1 MNSIIGVII
10 VLFVLGILFFV
21 LGSCFCRFFGR
32 EESIEFAWLL
42 GFALF
47 LGIFALLELP
57 IELSGMAFHVLAY
70 VELAVFAVLFGT
82 GGAYCIRVYRSGNA
96 RWQKPD
102 RLTVVLFALI
112 LLQILYGMNNGVIV
126 HDYDTS
132 YYNGHAINALY
143 TDTIYQYNARTGVYV
158 GTESY
163 VHDCYPMLIAVLAKV
178 FAMHPLVVVNRV
190 LACLEILFMN
200 LIVYEI
206 ARRLTN
212 GNREIANWTVGI
224 HAAMSILSYEFTD
237 TAEYYLWQRTA
248 ESKSMLAN
256 LYLPL
261 TLLALTLLAKEL
273 DNRRNWLILGSVV
286 LAGVT
291 MSISGI
297 FILTMMV
304 GVGLLAILIV
314 QKKWRYLINAVLCV
328 IPGLVMGAIRIL
340 Q

>member
-1 MNSIIGVII
+1 
-10 VLFVLGILFFV
+10 
-21 LGSCFCRFFGR
+21 
-32 EESIEFAWLL
+32 
-42 GFALF
+42 
-47 LGIFALLELP
+47 
-57 IELSGMAFHVLAY
+57 
-70 VELAVFAVLFGT
+70 
-82 GGAYCIRVYRSGNA
+82 
-96 RWQKPD
+96 
-102 RLTVVLFALI
+102 
-112 LLQILYGMNNGVIV
+112 MNNGIIV

-143 TDTIYQYNARTGVYV
+143 TDTIYQYDARTGVYV

-206 ARRLTN
+206 ARRLTD
-212 GNREIANWTVGI
+212 GRRDIANWTVGI

-273 DNRRNWLILGSVV
+273 DNKRNWLILGSVV

-297 FILTMMV
+297 FILTAMV